1 MYERRTN
8 VVKTK
13 LTDTEYK
20 KFMELFEKSGV
31 RNPSEFLRERI
42 FLSDRQSAKRER
54 MAAKI
59 GREQLEG
66 QLCILSDM
74 HSVIN
79 QFKAGVDKGLAIDK
93 LEEDVKKLWQL
104 LKQ

>member
-1 MYERRTN
+1 MYERKTN

-13 LTDTEYK
+13 LTNAEYK
-20 KFMELFEKSGV
+20 KFHELLKNSGA
-31 RNPSEFLRERI
+31 RNSSEFLRERI
-42 FLSDRQSAKRER
+42 FLSDNQIVKRER

-79 QFKAGVDKGLAIDK
+79 QFKAGVDTELAVDK